1 MTNTT
6 VPMSVANSHTIAI
19 PNEGCFLD
27 HRRRGIRPWPPWKDV
42 HGHGWSARRCIPHG
56 GHQMSLNI
64 AAGLK
69 LGGNESYPDVFEPFN
84 GFADDIVVEGSYV
97 TLPEEP
103 GIGMEA
109 KSELYRTV
117 LKPLVET

>member
-1 MTNTT
+1 
-6 VPMSVANSHTIAI
+6 
-19 PNEGCFLD
+19 
-27 HRRRGIRPWPPWKDV
+27 
-42 HGHGWSARRCIPHG
+42 
-56 GHQMSLNI
+56 MSLNI

-84 GFADDIVVEGSYV
+84 GFADDIAIEDSYV